1 MINSKKLYIIN
12 ITGIAYQR
20 DYISGEIV
28 EYPFEEMDHEQVL
41 ESYKYENKIILE
53 LSTNAKH
60 KLTDKEILET
70 IVKY

>member
-1 MINSKKLYIIN
+1 
-12 ITGIAYQR
+12 
-20 DYISGEIV
+20 
-28 EYPFEEMDHEQVL
+28 MDPEQVL